1 MVIHVVAP
9 GETIYSIAEQYGV
22 SAYRLAEYNGFTNE
36 TQLAVGQTIV
46 ILFPSEVYTVQPGDT
61 LYEIAVNND
70 TTVVNLYQNNPQLST
85 ATQLFPGEQLVLSFT
100 GEKIGRMS
108 INGYCYPY
116 IDRGV
121 LVQTLPYLTYITIF
135 TYGFTPEGE
144 LIGIDDQE
152 VVDTAISY
160 GVAPIMLL
168 STFTEEGNF
177 SNILANA
184 ILNNME
190 AQDVLINNI
199 IANMRAKGYYGL
211 DVDFEYILPEDREA
225 YTAFI
230 TNVTNKLNEVGYFVI
245 VALAPKTSS
254 DMPGLLYEAH
264 DYAALGNAANYV
276 LLMTYEWGYTY
287 GPPMAVSPIN
297 KVREVLDYAVT
308 QIPRDKIYMGVPN
321 YGYDWPLPFIRG
333 VTAAR
338 SIGNVAAAEQ
348 AARVGATIEF
358 DEVSQAPYYYYT
370 SPDGVEHVVWF
381 EDARSIDAKVRLVPE
396 YEFVGVSYWNIMRF
410 FPQNWLVVNALFD
423 INKVI

>member
-9 GETIYSIAEQYGV
+9 GETIYSIAQRYGV
-22 SAYRLAEYNGFTNE
+22 SAYRLIEYNGLTNE
-36 TQLAVGQTIV
+36 TELVVGQTIV
-46 ILFPSEVYTVQPGDT
+46 VLIPKEVHTVQPGDT
-61 LYEIAVNND
+61 LYQIAVNNN
-70 TTVVNLYQNNPQLST
+70 TTVVDLYQNNPQLST
-85 ATQLFPGEQLVLSFT
+85 ATQLFPGEQLVISFT
-100 GEKIGRMS
+100 QERLGRMS
-108 INGYCYPY
+108 VNGYCYPY

-144 LIGIDDQE
+144 LISIDDQG
-152 VVDTAISY
+152 VIDLAISY

-184 ILNNME
+184 IINDME
-190 AQDVLINNI
+190 AQNVLINNI
-199 IANMRAKGYYGL
+199 IANMQQKGYYGL
-211 DVDFEYILPEDREA
+211 DVDFEYILPEDREG

-230 TNVTNKLNEVGYFVI
+230 TNVTTRLNEVGYFVI
-245 VALAPKTSS
+245 TALAPKTSS

-264 DYAALGNAANYV
+264 DYAALGNASNYV

-287 GPPMAVSPIN
+287 GPPMAVAPIN

-321 YGYDWPLPFIRG
+321 YGYDWPLPFVRG
-333 VTAAR
+333 ETTAR
-338 SIGNVAAAEQ
+338 SIGNVAAVEQ
-348 AARVGATIEF
+348 AARVGASIQF
-358 DEVSQAPYYYYT
+358 DEVSQAPFYYYT
-370 SPDGVEHVVWF
+370 TPEGVEHVVWF

-396 YEFVGVSYWNIMRF
+396 YGFVGVSYWNIMRF
-410 FPQNWLVVNALFD
+410 FPQNWLVVNALFE